1 MKVKRKKTRVVSIG
15 NLKLGG
21 SNPVRVQSMT
31 STDTIDT
38 RATLNQIRRLEK
50 SGCEIVR
57 VAVPDKKSLEAYL
70 RILKS
75 VTIPVIADIHFN
87 PSFALEAV
95 RKGAHGI
102 RINPGNI
109 GKKSGLKDLIG
120 LAADRKTCI
129 RIGVN
134 SGSLHKSFRSK
145 NGKVTIKGL
154 VDSALDL
161 IDFFESKNFF
171 NTKVSIKS
179 SDPYQTVE
187 ANRLFS
193 KISNYPLHIGV
204 TEAGTLLS
212 GSVRSAVALG
222 ILLSEGI
229 GDTIRV
235 SLSDDPCKEINVAYE
250 ILKSLGIR
258 KRGVTII
265 SCPTCSRKSFD
276 VVNTAKRVEKKLA
289 NIEKPL
295 SVAVMGCIVN
305 GPGEASHADV
315 GIAGSKGKSVLFEK
329 GKIVK
334 KLPASSLEKILIKR
348 AKDLAQK

>member
-1 MKVKRKKTRVVSIG
+1 MNIKRKKTRVINVG
-15 NLKLGG
+15 KLKLGG
-21 SNPVRVQSMT
+21 NNPIRVQSMN
-31 STDTIDT
+31 STETANIKT
-38 RATLNQIRRLEK
+38 TVSQINRLVK
-50 SGCEIVR
+50 NGCELGR
-57 VAVPDKKSLEAYL
+57 VAVPDRKSLDAYVK
-70 RILKS
+70 ILKS
-75 VTIPVIADIHFN
+75 VNIPLIADIHFN
-87 PSFALEAV
+87 PAFALEAV
-95 RKGAHGI
+95 KRGAQGI

-109 GKKSGLKDLIG
+109 GSKAGLKDL
-120 LAADRKTCI
+120 LKAAKDRNTCI

-134 SGSLHKSFRSK
+134 SGSLHQKFRS
-145 NGKVTIKGL
+145 NRGKVTVKGL

-161 IDFFESKNFF
+161 IEFFESNEFF

-179 SDPYQTVE
+179 SDPLQTVE

-193 KISNYPLHIGV
+193 NLSDCPLHIGV

-212 GSVRSAVALG
+212 GSVRSSVALG

-235 SLSDDPCKEINVAYE
+235 SLSDDPVREVNVAYE
-250 ILKSLGIR
+250 ILKSLGLR
-258 KRGVTII
+258 KRGVTVI

-276 VVNTAKRVEKKLA
+276 VIKTAKRIERELS

-295 SVAVMGCIVN
+295 NVAVMGCIVN

-334 KLPASSLEKILIKR
+334 KLPACALEKILIER
-348 AKDLAQK
+348 ARDLAKK